1 MNLTRCWSRSQD
13 RTGSYLDA
21 FFRLSSLSCI
31 LHCGL
36 SSSHARSRSTQAE
49 QGPAP
54 NSNMYA
60 GLTDECWVHVLK
72 HVKRPVPPVNSGIDA
87 QIGQDDLATCMRV
100 STVRLSFVLYLFL
113 AHQSSARFCI
123 TDESDNIHSP
133 SMGPN

>member
-1 MNLTRCWSRSQD
+1 
-13 RTGSYLDA
+13 
-21 FFRLSSLSCI
+21 
-31 LHCGL
+31 
-36 SSSHARSRSTQAE
+36 
-49 QGPAP
+49 
-54 NSNMYA
+54 MYA